1 MRRLCSIQVEGKR
14 YQDSW
19 AYKRVKE
26 NYEITVSAID
36 GDTTA
41 VKIYFDDGSV
51 YASFTIKKEYEET
64 LHDCVFYVYDD
75 DSIINEAFDY
85 DDTLDDCII
94 GCCEYFLAR
103 Y

>member
-1 MRRLCSIQVEGKR
+1 MRRLCSIQAEGKR

-51 YASFTIKKEYEET
+51 YASFTIKKEYFSPD
-64 LHDCVFYVYDD
+64 DCAFYVYDD

-94 GCCEYFLAR
+94 GCCEYFFAR